1 MTAKIKLNAASGGG
15 SVSLKAPST
24 TTSNAAV
31 ELQLPIADGTNGQYI
46 KTDGSGNL
54 SFGTVSTTDNNTW
67 VKLSSTT
74 ISSDVSDVP
83 FTNSIT
89 GAFDTYN
96 MYAIVFSQLRPTADS
111 VELRMRVQEGGSTM
125 TSTAYRSR
133 VHSMDGNVSNAG
145 GSKDHLR
152 LNSDALGNNTS
163 GSYIYE
169 DTNGIIYMTN
179 FMANRVWRYY
189 GFHMFGNSAN
199 DKNFDNF
206 GGGFGSINETT
217 GVLVYPE
224 SGSWSSGTLT
234 LYGIAQ

>member
-1 MTAKIKLNAASGGG
+1 MTAKIKLNATSGGG

-24 TTSNAAV
+24 TESNAAV
-31 ELQLPIADGTNGQYI
+31 ELQLPINDGGANEFL

-54 SFGTVSTTDNNTW
+54 SFGAVTDNNTW

-74 ISSDVSDVP
+74 ISSDVSDVT

-96 MYAIVFSQLRPTADS
+96 MYAIVFSQLRPTADA

-133 VHSMDGNVSNAG
+133 VHSMDGDISNGG

-152 LNSDALGNNTS
+152 LSKDALGNNSS

-189 GFHMFGNSAN
+189 GFHMFGNNSN

>member
-1 MTAKIKLNAASGGG
+1 MSKISLKHSGGNV
-15 SVSLKAPST
+15 VSLNSPTSAP
-24 TTSNAAV
+24 TSADVAFK
-31 ELQLPIADGTNGQYI
+31 LPNADGSNGQYM

-74 ISSDVSDVP
+74 ISSDVSDVT

-96 MYAIVFSQLRPTADS
+96 MYAIVFTQLRPTNDS
-111 VELRMRVQEGGSTM
+111 VELRMRIQEGGSTI

-145 GSKDHLR
+145 GVKDHLR

-179 FMANRVWRYY
+179 FMANRIWRYY
-189 GFHMFGNSAN
+189 GFHFFGNNSN

-206 GGGFGSINETT
+206 GGGFGSISATT
-217 GVLVYPE
+217 GVLIYPE
-224 SGSWSSGTLT
+224 SGSWSSGTVT

>member
-74 ISSDVSDVP
+74 ISSNVSDVT

-89 GAFDTYN
+89 GAFDTYK
-96 MYAIVFSQLRPTADS
+96 MYAIVFTQLQPTNDG
-111 VELRMRVQEGGSTM
+111 VELRMRIQEGGSTD
-125 TSTAYRSR
+125 TSNNYRAR
-133 VHSMDGNVSNAG
+133 VFSSDGNISNNLNR
-145 GSKDHLR
+145 DHFR
-152 LNSDALGNNTS
+152 LCKDALGNATS
-163 GSYIYE
+163 GSAVLE

-179 FMANRVWRYY
+179 FVANREFRYY
-189 GFHMFGNSAN
+189 GFHMFGNSVQ
-199 DKNFDNF
+199 DRNFDNF
-206 GGGFGSINETT
+206 GGGMNSTNATT
-217 GVLVYPE
+217 GIVILPE
-224 SGSWSSGTLT
+224 SGSWASGTLA